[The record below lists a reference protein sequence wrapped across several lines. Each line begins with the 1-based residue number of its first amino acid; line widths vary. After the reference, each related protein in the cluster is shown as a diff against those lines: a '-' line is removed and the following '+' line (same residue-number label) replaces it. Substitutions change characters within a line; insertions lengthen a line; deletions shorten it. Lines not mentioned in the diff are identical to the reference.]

1 MINLATRRQ
10 SLEDRLKELN
20 WKLVEIEDA
29 LDDTP
34 NPDAEERAVEREG
47 DEVLEGIGAAG
58 QAEIRMINAALER
71 MEHGEYGICTTCG
84 EKISEERLDLLPA
97 TPFCRNCAH

>member
-1 MINLATRRQ
+1 MPNQATNRRI
-10 SLEDRLKELN
+10 LEDRLKELN

-34 NPDAEERAVEREG
+34 SPDAEERAVERES

-58 QAEIRMINAALER
+58 QAEIRMIRAALAR
-71 MEHGEYGICTTCG
+71 MDAGGYGVCTTCG
-84 EKISEERLDLLPA
+84 DAISEDRLKLLPQ